1 MKSIR
6 QILLIL
12 VMFLTLYCGIL
23 LCQEVDSYSNK
34 TEDTLRIVAKAL
46 STGIMYKQLYEVEVE
61 TSRMYDS
68 LYTICKNSPAKTI
81 EVVKKETN
89 WLMVGVGAV
98 AALLLNWT
106 IYLTLN
112 K

>member
-1 MKSIR
+1 MKSIK

-12 VMFLTLYCGIL
+12 IMLQTVYCGEL

-68 LYTICKNSPAKTI
+68 LYTICKNSPAKVI
-81 EVVKKETN
+81 EVVEKETN
-89 WLMVGVGAV
+89 WLITGLVSVGV
-98 AALLLNWT
+98 LLLNWA

>member
-12 VMFLTLYCGIL
+12 VMFLTLYCGEL
-23 LCQEVDSYSNK
+23 LCQEVDSYSGK

-46 STGIMYKQLYEVEVE
+46 STGIMYKQLYEVEVN

-68 LYTICKNSPAKTI
+68 LYTICKNSPAKVT

-89 WLMVGVGAV
+89 WIVTGIVSVAV
-98 AALLLNWT
+98 LLLNWT